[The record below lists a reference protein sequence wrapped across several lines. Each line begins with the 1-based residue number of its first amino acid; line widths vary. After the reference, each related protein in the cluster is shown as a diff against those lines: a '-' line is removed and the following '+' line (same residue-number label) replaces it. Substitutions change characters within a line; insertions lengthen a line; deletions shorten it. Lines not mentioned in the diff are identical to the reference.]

1 MGQMRENLAT
11 LLDDFH
17 RLDGEIAVV
26 RYQGNRRRVTT
37 YGELARLAGRFAAL
51 LERRGIGV
59 GDRVLLWG
67 ENSAEWIAAFHGCLL
82 RGALA
87 VPLDAHGTAEFALR
101 VAADV
106 RPKLAVGDAVLL
118 AELDSPSQSS
128 GIENSSHPSRNNKD
142 AARVGH
148 PAELQSSPTPTL
160 SGKSSG
166 KYVAPGSGKNGVPGV
181 SAFSEKA
188 LRKEVAH
195 GSVLVAE
202 EDPPDPAGDWHG
214 FPILSSEIR
223 RGGRKDGTQELTEL
237 DAFPRLAFEDWAAE
251 LPLEEAE
258 PVNGLSHSTP
268 LEILFTSGTTGD
280 PKGVVLT
287 HGNVLASVAPIEQG
301 ARPYLRYERLV
312 HPLRILHTLP
322 LSHVFGQT
330 MGLWVPFL
338 LKAEVHFESRPAAP
352 RLIQLI
358 KEERISVLAAVPR
371 VLALLKAHLEMLDSG
386 LAERLEQAKEQ
397 KIGALRKWW
406 RFRKVHRAFGLK
418 FWAFVS
424 GGGALAGPL
433 EQFWNALGF
442 VLVQGYG
449 MTETTALITLNH
461 PFHVARGTI
470 GKPLAGREVKLGP
483 DGEVLVRGPMISGA
497 TWQGGAVKL
506 REDEWLATGD
516 LAEKQESGELKFL
529 GRKSEVIVTAA
540 GVNLHPEDMESAV
553 EEQPGVAACAV
564 VAMET
569 ATGPEPCAV
578 LAVRGP
584 GDLAAK
590 AVERANERLAEFQR
604 IRRWV
609 LWPEPDLPR
618 TSTGKVRRKAVAAWL
633 SRVQVA
639 SNGHSNGHGMGSNG
653 ARAEAFGASQDWLLA
668 LIAQITGE
676 TPDSVGDE
684 QRLAEDLHL
693 DSLGRVQLAAA
704 IEERLGIVSVSG
716 LLEEVQTLGELR
728 RLVAG
733 GAEAESESG
742 SEEWSPTL
750 STEKNRQDGAREG
763 GGSSAVASAPS
774 SASTSVPS
782 PALSVEPMRAR
793 FVYPEWP
800 WWKPVEWMRIVFIE
814 AVMRPLVWLLAD
826 PGVTRPKNPLPR
838 EPMLIVA
845 NHVSTFDGPLVQYA
859 LEGRV
864 RRHIAAAMLG
874 EMLEEYRHW
883 RNPERKNGKDRF
895 YPLGPL
901 AYFLV
906 TALFNVFPLPRH
918 RDFQTSF
925 AHAGKAMDR
934 GYNVL
939 VFPEGTRS
947 AAGKLAPFRAG
958 IGLLAKQSGVPV
970 LPVAIRGVGEL
981 KTRGRDWFRSGTI
994 EVCVGEPLRFAP
1006 EDSEAVITARLQQE
1020 VSRLLEGTGNRE

>member
-1 MGQMRENLAT
+1 MREHLAT
-11 LLDDFH
+11 LLDDFR
-17 RLDGEIAVV
+17 RLGGEIAVV

-37 YGELARLAGRFAAL
+37 YIELAGLAGRFAAL
-51 LERRGIGV
+51 LERRGIGA
-59 GDRVLLWG
+59 GERVLLWG

-82 RGALA
+82 RGVLA
-87 VPLDAHGTAEFALR
+87 VPLDASGTAEFALR

-106 RPKLAVGDAVLL
+106 QPKLAVGDALLL
-118 AELDSPSQSS
+118 AQLPSYP
-128 GIENSSHPSRNNKD
+128 GREDNG
-142 AARVGH
+142 AARTGRPDSH
-148 PAELQSSPTPTL
+148 FGRNPDSCPDSCPASC
-160 SGKSSG
+160 
-166 KYVAPGSGKNGVPGV
+166 
-181 SAFSEKA
+181 
-188 LRKEVAH
+188 
-195 GSVLVAE
+195 
-202 EDPPDPAGDWHG
+202 PDSCQAGAG
-214 FPILSSEIR
+214 FPH
-223 RGGRKDGTQELTEL
+223 
-237 DAFPRLAFEDWAAE
+237 LAFEDWLTE
-251 LPLEEAE
+251 LPAEEAG
-258 PVNGLSHSTP
+258 PIAGLSHRTP

-280 PKGVVLT
+280 PKGIVLT
-287 HGNVLASVAPIEQG
+287 HGNVLASVEPIEEG
-301 ARPYLRYERLV
+301 ARPYMRYEWLV

-330 MGLWVPFL
+330 MGLWIPSIL
-338 LKAEVHFESRPAAP
+338 RAELHFESRPAAP

-358 KEERISVLAAVPR
+358 KSERISVLAAVPR
-371 VLALLKAHLEMLDSG
+371 VLALLKAHLETGDPA
-386 LAERLEQAKEQ
+386 LAARVERSKN
-397 KIGALRKWW
+397 IGSLKRWW

-461 PFHVARGTI
+461 PFHVAKGTI

-483 DGEVLVRGPMISGA
+483 DGEVLVRGPMISRA
-497 TWQGGAVKL
+497 TWQGGHVQQ

-540 GVNLHPEDMESAV
+540 GLNLHPEDMEAAV

-578 LAVRGP
+578 LAVRGA

-590 AVERANERLAEFQR
+590 AVEHANEHLAEFQR

-618 TSTGKVRRKAVAAWL
+618 TSTGKVRRKAVGAWL
-633 SRVQVA
+633 TRIQAA
-639 SNGHSNGHGMGSNG
+639 SNGHGGANGNGHGPGATNG
-653 ARAEAFGASQDWLLA
+653 TRAAAFGASSDWLLA

-676 TPDSVGDE
+676 TANSVGDE
-684 QRLAEDLHL
+684 LRLAEDLHL
-693 DSLGRVQLAAA
+693 DSLGRVQLSAA
-704 IEERLGIVSVSG
+704 IEERLGIVSGSG
-716 LLEEVQTLGELR
+716 LLEEVQTLGDLR

-733 GAEAESESG
+733 GSVADSEPVSAALLPEKRQKDMAQDSG
-742 SEEWSPTL
+742 GRPAPVSFA
-750 STEKNRQDGAREG
+750 QA
-763 GGSSAVASAPS
+763 APS
-774 SASTSVPS
+774 ATSP
-782 PALSVEPMRAR
+782 PELPRTR
-793 FVYPEWP
+793 FLYPEWP
-800 WWKPVEWMRIVFIE
+800 WWKPVEWIRIAFIE
-814 AVMRPLVWLLAD
+814 TVMRPLVWLLAN
-826 PGVTRPKNPLPR
+826 PRVAGPQRPLPAG
-838 EPMLIVA
+838 PLLIVA
-845 NHVSTFDGPLVQYA
+845 NHVTAYDAPLVQYA

-864 RRHIAAAMLG
+864 RRHVAAAMLG
-874 EMLEEYRHW
+874 EMLEEYRQW
-883 RNPERKNGKDRF
+883 RNPERKTGKGGF
-895 YPLGPL
+895 YLFGPA

-906 TALFNVFPLPRH
+906 TALFNVFPLPRQ

-947 AAGKLAPFRAG
+947 AAGKLARFRPG

-970 LPVAIRGVGEL
+970 LPVAIRGLGEL
-981 KTRGRDWFRSGTI
+981 KAGARRWFRSGTI
-994 EVCVGEPLRFAP
+994 EVRVGEPIHFAP
-1006 EDSEAVITARLQQE
+1006 EETEANITARLHDE
-1020 VSRLLEGTGNRE
+1020 VEQLLEDSF